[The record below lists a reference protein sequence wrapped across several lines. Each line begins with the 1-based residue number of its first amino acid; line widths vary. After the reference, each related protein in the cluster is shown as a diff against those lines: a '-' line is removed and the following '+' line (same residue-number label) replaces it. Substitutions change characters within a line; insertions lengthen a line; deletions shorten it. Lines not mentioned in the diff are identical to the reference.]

1 MKTETFSQENSC
13 LIVEGKCSFSFM
25 FRVIFFISF
34 YMSVSVQACMFL
46 WRTKVNVG
54 CLLQLLST
62 LSFEMG
68 ALLSI
73 F

>member
-1 MKTETFSQENSC
+1 MKTETFSQENAC
-13 LIVEGKCSFSFM
+13 LIVQGKCSFSFM
-25 FRVIFFISF
+25 FRVIFLISF
-34 YMSVSVQACMFL
+34 YMSVSVQACMFV
-46 WRTKVNVG
+46 WRSKVNVG

-68 ALLSI
+68 SLLPV